1 MGKLLK
7 ITLLTFSIFLVIII
21 SIALILP
28 LVINPNDYKSEIE
41 DVVYRHTGKKLI
53 LEGSLEFSVFPW
65 LGVSTGKVLVVDPS
79 TFEQPTLA
87 TIEQGRI
94 KVKLLPLLRKK
105 VELSRIVLK
114 NPVIHLITDEQG
126 NKNWDDK
133 GHTNVSTTP
142 EQPEKITNSSEDLQK
157 EKSQSVFPKELKI
170 AGVSIENGRI
180 IWLNEQKGQQI
191 EVNQLNCEVGVLT
204 HNQPVSITL
213 STVLKRKQ
221 NQIEQLTVKGFLV
234 FNKSLNHFKLTDL
247 EINTLIEKPSVKNSI
262 AVAVRSSNVE
272 LDWQKQELDISE
284 LSVIS
289 GDMALSANLN
299 ADKIKD
305 NLELQGIVTLS
316 EFNPRE
322 FLTYLGKSVPATQ
335 DDSSFTRLSGSFNL
349 VADKN
354 SAQFNRFQAQLDD
367 SNITGHFQITNFKQP
382 AFKFNLMIDTLNLD
396 RYLLEKSTAK
406 TNIQKPSE
414 SPEESGATSVDKI
427 SDKSQGQSAS
437 KINDKQDQLKTGI
450 FPIGVLRKINA
461 TGELSISNM
470 IVKGLSLQ
478 DLTINLDAK
487 NGVLKTTH
495 RINKFYQGRYSGNLH
510 LDVKKPT
517 PAIALNEKFAKI
529 QTEPMLKALYGK
541 SRVTGT
547 LNGKMHLL
555 GRGNTTELLK
565 TSLDGKAHVTLKNGV
580 IKGFNLQEMV
590 KKGKAALKKEQYTPK
605 KQQTDFSIISA
616 NAIVKDG
623 LVKNE
628 DLYAESERL
637 RVSGKGT
644 FNLVNQQLD
653 YDAIAK
659 VMKRKQTASEADRVK
674 RTLGINITGPLK
686 QPTYTL
692 DLISLISEKEK
703 QKLYDKAEKKLG
715 KGVSNILRQLL
726 K

>member
-1 MGKLLK
+1 M
-7 ITLLTFSIFLVIII
+7 
-21 SIALILP
+21 
-28 LVINPNDYKSEIE
+28 
-41 DVVYRHTGKKLI
+41 
-53 LEGSLEFSVFPW
+53 
-65 LGVSTGKVLVVDPS
+65 
-79 TFEQPTLA
+79 
-87 TIEQGRI
+87 
-94 KVKLLPLLRKK
+94 
-105 VELSRIVLK
+105 
-114 NPVIHLITDEQG
+114 
-126 NKNWDDK
+126 
-133 GHTNVSTTP
+133 
-142 EQPEKITNSSEDLQK
+142 
-157 EKSQSVFPKELKI
+157 
-170 AGVSIENGRI
+170 
-180 IWLNEQKGQQI
+180 
-191 EVNQLNCEVGVLT
+191 
-204 HNQPVSITL
+204 
-213 STVLKRKQ
+213 LKRKQ
-221 NQIEQLTVKGFLV
+221 NQIEQLTAKGFLV
-234 FNKSLNHFKLTDL
+234 FNNSLDHFKLTDL

-284 LSVIS
+284 LSVTS

-335 DDSSFTRLSGSFNL
+335 DDSSLTRLSGSFNL

-517 PAIALNEKFAKI
+517 PVIALNEKFAKI

-547 LNGKMHLL
+547 LNGKTHLL

-659 VMKRKQTASEADRVK
+659 VMKRKQTASEAGQVK